1 MSTVVPCKRKRC
13 QVETTTNSVFF
24 NLDLTAHVLS
34 FLTYNDKHLIREVSF
49 TLWQAGFLSTC
60 LKNMVKMEALME
72 ALFAYMGTTRDL
84 HRIQRAVLAHV
95 PKIRKM
101 KIHVPTDKI
110 HDVGEVYSTRRK
122 EFLQKLLSL
131 RMLSVRVVN
140 MSVGLTAYSPC
151 GSRIVTS
158 TCKNKLTCD
167 DKLIVS

>member
-60 LKNMVKMEALME
+60 LKNMVKMEV
-72 ALFAYMGTTRDL
+72 LFAYMGTTRDL

-101 KIHVPTDKI
+101 KIHVPTLRI
-110 HDVGEVYSTRRK
+110 HDVGEAYSTRRK